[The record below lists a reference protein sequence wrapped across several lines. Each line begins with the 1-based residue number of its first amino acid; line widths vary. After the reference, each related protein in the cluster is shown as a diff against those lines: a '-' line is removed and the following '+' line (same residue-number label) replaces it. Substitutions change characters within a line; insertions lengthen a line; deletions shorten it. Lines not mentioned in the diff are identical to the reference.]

1 MVKDKFWATFVDVK
15 SFQNDI
21 FAEIRKLTSVQPNS
35 FLCDKTLF
43 TALNTQMLKFFLLL
57 RVYAKRLDF
66 IVCYLVLAKV
76 SPNGVFRFK
85 VFPLLRVRC

>member
-43 TALNTQMLKFFLLL
+43 TALNTQMLKFFSTMC
-57 RVYAKRLDF
+57 YTKRFDF